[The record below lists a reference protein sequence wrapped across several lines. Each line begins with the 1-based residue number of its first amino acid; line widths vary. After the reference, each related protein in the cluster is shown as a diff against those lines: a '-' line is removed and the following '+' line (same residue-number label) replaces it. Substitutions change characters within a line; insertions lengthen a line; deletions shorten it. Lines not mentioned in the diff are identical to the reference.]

1 MVEKGIRGGMCHS
14 VYQYA
19 KANNKCMKDYDKN
32 KESSYLQYWDAN
44 NLYNWAMLQ
53 KLPVNNF
60 EWIKDTSQFIED
72 FIKNF
77 NEENDE
83 GYFLEVDAQYLEKL
97 HELHKD
103 LPLLPERM
111 KIEKVKKFVA
121 NFYDETEYV
130 IHIRNLKQA
139 LNHGLVLKKG
149 YRMIKFNQNA

>member
-19 KANNKCMKDYDKN
+19 KANNKYMKDYDKN
-32 KESSYLQYWDAN
+32 KYLQYWDVN

-60 EWIKDTSQFIED
+60 ELIKDTSQFIED

-97 HELHKD
+97 HELHND
-103 LPLLPERM
+103 LLLLPERM

-139 LNHGLVLKKG
+139 LNYGLVLKKG